1 MVTSLVVDDN
11 CGGVV
16 LSVKSG
22 STPTNGFGLSVVP
35 SLVVPSLL
43 PNKVVKI
50 VLITPC
56 ITSTTPVFNPVMFL
70 NFASSL
76 VRIATSP

>member
-1 MVTSLVVDDN
+1 MTSLVDEFT

-50 VLITPC
+50 VLIAAQ
-56 ITSTTPVFNPVMFL
+56 IF
-70 NFASSL
+70 
-76 VRIATSP
+76 